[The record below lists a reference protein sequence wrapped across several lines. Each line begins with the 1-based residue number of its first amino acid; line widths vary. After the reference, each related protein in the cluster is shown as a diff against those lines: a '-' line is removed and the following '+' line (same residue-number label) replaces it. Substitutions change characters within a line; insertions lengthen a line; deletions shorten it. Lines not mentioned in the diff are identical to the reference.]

1 MSREQEFTMN
11 SPIHRVIGALAFLS
25 FIAVPHLLV
34 AQGAKVD
41 LTGTWAFETMTD
53 AGPGAPAVTLKQDS
67 EKLTGHYSSA
77 TLGEADLTG
86 NVKGSEFTFSFN
98 AVLQGQAVPVTYK
111 GTIESATALKGTLD
125 VAGGAASGTFTA
137 KKK

>member
-1 MSREQEFTMN
+1 MTG
-11 SPIHRVIGALAFLS
+11 PIRRVIAALACLS
-25 FIAVPHLLV
+25 FVAVPHVLF

-41 LTGTWAFETMTD
+41 LTGAWAFETMTD
-53 AGPGAPAVTLKQDS
+53 AGPGAPSVTLKQDG

-86 NVKGSEFTFSFN
+86 SVKGSEFTFSFN
-98 AVLQGQAVPVTYK
+98 ADLQGQAVPVTYK
-111 GTIESATALKGTLD
+111 GTIESTTSLKGTLD
-125 VAGGAASGTFTA
+125 LAGGLASGTFTA

>member
-1 MSREQEFTMN
+1 MTSR
-11 SPIHRVIGALAFLS
+11 IHRLVAALAFLS

-34 AQGAKVD
+34 AQGTKVD
-41 LTGTWAFETMTD
+41 LTGAWAFETMTD
-53 AGPGAPAVTLKQDS
+53 AGPGTPSVTLKQDS

-77 TLGEADLTG
+77 TLGDADLTG
-86 NVKGSEFTFSFN
+86 SVKGNEFTFSFN
-98 AVLQGQAVPVTYK
+98 ASLQGQTVPVTYK

-125 VAGGAASGTFTA
+125 VASGAASGTFTA